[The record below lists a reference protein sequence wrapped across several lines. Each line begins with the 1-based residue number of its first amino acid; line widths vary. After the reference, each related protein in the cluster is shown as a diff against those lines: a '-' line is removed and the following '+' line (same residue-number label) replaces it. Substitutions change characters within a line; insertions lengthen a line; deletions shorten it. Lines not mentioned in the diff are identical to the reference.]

1 MEKLIEKIKSSIQS
15 FEQDATLRVA
25 KGNYAAGAR
34 SRKES
39 IVLAG
44 LLKEWRKASVIR
56 DGKA

>member
-1 MEKLIEKIKSSIQS
+1 MEELLEKLKSAIRR
-15 FEQDATLRVA
+15 FEQDAVLRVV
-25 KGNYAAGAR
+25 KGNHAAGAR

-39 IVLAG
+39 IVLTG